1 MLRAVLFIGTGR
13 KGPRLI
19 YSIVMPKIYRDVYL
33 KKGLPRFR
41 GRTPLYYTGRLH
53 ANSTP
58 EDLKAFD
65 RLQDIYLGCD
75 CDRDKWSQVIRMK
88 NKNNR

>member
-1 MLRAVLFIGTGR
+1 MLRAVLFIRTGG

-19 YSIVMPKIYRDVYL
+19 YNIVMSRIYRDVYL

-41 GRTPLYYTGRLH
+41 GNMPLYYTGRLH
-53 ANSTP
+53 CNTAP

-65 RLQDIYLGCD
+65 RSQDIYLGCD

-88 NKNNR
+88 NQNNR